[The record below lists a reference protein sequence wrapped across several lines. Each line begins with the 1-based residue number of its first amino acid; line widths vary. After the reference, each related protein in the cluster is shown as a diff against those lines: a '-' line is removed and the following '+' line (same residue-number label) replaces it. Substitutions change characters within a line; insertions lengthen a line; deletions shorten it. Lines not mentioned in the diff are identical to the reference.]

1 MRFYLARHMHSGC
14 IGLYLGIKPGKI
26 VHCHCHLPLHTNG
39 YRSLYFSISG
49 FSQIE
54 LRLGL
59 LCHYFQQNTFQTGW
73 AGQKKKRVR
82 VVRTVREVVGATRAR
97 EGEEQSVNL

>member
-1 MRFYLARHMHSGC
+1 MHSGC

-73 AGQKKKRVR
+73 AGQKKEKGEGSKGQFVRSWGLPVHVR
-82 VVRTVREVVGATRAR
+82 VKN
-97 EGEEQSVNL
+97 NL